1 MMLRML
7 MPVVARRLPSVVT
20 AAVLMSLVATPARA
34 QVGHTPTA
42 SPYRDQ
48 KIGQTLSILGGQLF
62 IRRDPADV
70 APSAAPMFGA
80 RYDVGVGGPS
90 ALYFRYAMSPS
101 ERRSLLPNQ
110 PLATRLEGT
119 PSVTTHIVD
128 LGLDIALTGRK
139 TWRNLMPSVTGGVG
153 LASDFQNADA
163 GGYKFGTKFTVT
175 YGAALR
181 YIPPGRISYRL
192 DLTNFYWQYQYPD
205 AYFVPTSDQ
214 TSVLSDTKQ
223 RNAWRGN
230 WGVTAGLSW
239 QLFK

>member
-7 MPVVARRLPSVVT
+7 MPVVTRGLRSVVVSSV
-20 AAVLMSLVATPARA
+20 VLALVAIPAHA
-34 QVGHTPTA
+34 QVGYTPSE
-42 SPYRDQ
+42 SPFRDQ
-48 KIGQTLSILGGQLF
+48 KIGQTLSVLGGQLF
-62 IRRDPADV
+62 LRRDPADV
-70 APSAAPMFGA
+70 APSPGPMFGA

-90 ALYFRYAMSPS
+90 ALYVRYSMSPS
-101 ERRSLLPNQ
+101 ERRSLLPSQ
-110 PLATRLEGT
+110 PLATRLEAT

-153 LASDFQNADA
+153 IASDFQSADA
-163 GGYKFGTKFTVT
+163 GGYKFGSKFTVT

-192 DLTNFYWQYQYPD
+192 DVTNFYWQYQYPD

-214 TSVLSDTKQ
+214 TAVLSDTRQ